1 MYIIKMLVKCLNN
14 YRNVIYFKVLSC
26 SLVKRGVILKQI
38 SQKVRLNR
46 IKCYHFKVN
55 ESTVLKKLFGSTISK
70 IINRIVSTD
79 LFHISLFI
87 NKDLNVYI
95 VHMLE
100 IYLMDTIGQFQKT
113 AGVSANHLLALK

>member
-1 MYIIKMLVKCLNN
+1 MLVKWLNN

-26 SLVKRGVILKQI
+26 SLVKRGVILKHI

-55 ESTVLKKLFGSTISK
+55 ESTVLKKLIGSTISK

-79 LFHISLFI
+79 SFHISLFI

-95 VHMLE
+95 VHTLE
-100 IYLMDTIGQFQKT
+100 IYLMDIIGQF
-113 AGVSANHLLALK
+113 